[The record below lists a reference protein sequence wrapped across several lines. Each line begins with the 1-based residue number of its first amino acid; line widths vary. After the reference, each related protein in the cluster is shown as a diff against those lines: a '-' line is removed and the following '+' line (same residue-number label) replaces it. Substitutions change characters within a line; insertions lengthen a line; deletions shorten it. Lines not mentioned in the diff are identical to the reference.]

1 MSPETLI
8 LVLSSNLFLK
18 PKEDEF
24 VYLIVLLLISCK
36 DFSFPS
42 QKQKTFTLPIKF

>member
-8 LVLSSNLFLK
+8 LLLSSGLFLK

-24 VYLIVLLLISCK
+24 VYFFILLLISSK
-36 DFSFPS
+36 HFRFPS
-42 QKQKTFTLPIKF
+42 QKQNFTLPIKF